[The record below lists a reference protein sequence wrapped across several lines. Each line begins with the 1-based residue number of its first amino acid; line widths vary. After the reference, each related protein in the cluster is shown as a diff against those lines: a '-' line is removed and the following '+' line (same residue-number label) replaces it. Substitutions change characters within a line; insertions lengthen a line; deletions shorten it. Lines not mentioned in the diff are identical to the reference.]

1 MTSLLPS
8 ITAFPLAKPQAP
20 RFGHE
25 GSKTHKESAEHT
37 AGSEAHSK
45 ATAGAHWSAQS
56 VDASAAADQFVASSS
71 MQNVEESQPVTEA
84 LNTTA
89 PQAEKLAH
97 ESRQGS
103 PWLKVLDDMI
113 ASTSPEQESVNGIPV
128 AELVYMREKIRRA
141 PNRPPVDEQGKAR
154 ELYPCPFQGPLSKPW
169 AALDRET
176 IGSDHPDSKRFWDIV
191 DGKNTPKDLLDKI
204 SKRQVKIGPKGQISF
219 PSPTIKR
226 PKIWWGQP
234 GSQQSKKGQ
243 QGQNGQPK
251 PGPGVSSQ
259 PGKKPGD
266 VIGKKPGDGKG
277 PGEGHGEGEGDYP
290 KESWTP
296 PVPRSQVGKLLQA
309 EWGLPFIKPRGLGKM
324 KEVREIWDQTT
335 TTPPNL
341 IERQPTL
348 KNAIQRSY
356 GVAWYDKQLKMEE
369 RIQNG
374 MHPSSPAIPNHKITI
389 TGNTLVGSSSLHK
402 AVAPF
407 QGKDL
412 AYEDLAQI
420 LTQLDKKYQ
429 AMGFASSKA
438 IIPAQRLDSGELKID
453 VREVRDNF
461 TARHIKV
468 HAKDMVRIAAR
479 EDARPVAKTALIY
492 IMDVSGS
499 VSNEMK
505 EMARVQNYF
514 LDTHLMHQYGLVAA
528 ELAHEKYDDKKHF
541 GQGVARRF
549 IVHTDGAQEATEEEF
564 YTTGQSGG
572 TRISS
577 GFELAKEM
585 INKNFPTNDWN
596 VYIFY
601 QGDGDNI
608 GGDNDKSIKL
618 MTEFLDQGVNM
629 IGYTHLAPI
638 WSGGGSTSDGLG
650 RDNFLYEVRKKLTD
664 RPNVRTSIL
673 HKPEISEYQ
682 QSIKR
687 LLEESPSGAKK

>member
-1 MTSLLPS
+1 MTSLLTP
-8 ITAFPLAKPQAP
+8 IPAFQSVKAKAV
-20 RFGHE
+20 RFGND
-25 GSKTHKESAEHT
+25 GPKTEEKSSEHSVDSAT
-37 AGSEAHSK
+37 SAHSHDTSGK
-45 ATAGAHWSAQS
+45 SIDKGAE
-56 VDASAAADQFVASSS
+56 ADQFLPSHRPQSTDEAQAVTASHAGKSRP
-71 MQNVEESQPVTEA
+71 EGKPV
-84 LNTTA
+84 
-89 PQAEKLAH
+89 
-97 ESRQGS
+97 S

-113 ASTSPEQESVNGIPV
+113 DSATPDQEAVNGIPV

-141 PNRPPVDEQGKAR
+141 PNLSPVDEHGKAR
-154 ELYPCPFQGPLSKPW
+154 ELYPCPFPGNPSKPW
-169 AALDRET
+169 VALDRET

-191 DGKNTPKDLLDKI
+191 DGRNTPKDLLDKI

-243 QGQNGQPK
+243 EGKNGQPK
-251 PGPGVSSQ
+251 PGPGIGSQ

-266 VIGKKPGDGKG
+266 VIGKEPADGKG
-277 PGEGHGEGEGDYP
+277 KGEGNGEGEGDYP
-290 KESWTP
+290 KEIWTP
-296 PVPRSQVGKLLQA
+296 PVPRSQVAKLLQA
-309 EWGLPFIKPRGLGKM
+309 QWGLPFIKPRGQGKM
-324 KEVREIWDQTT
+324 KEIREIWDQTT

-341 IERQPTL
+341 IERMPTL

-356 GVAWYDKQLKMEE
+356 AVAWYDKPLKMEE

-374 MHPSSPAIPNHKITI
+374 MHPGSPAILNHKITI
-389 TGNTLVGSSSLHK
+389 TGNTLVGSNSLNK
-402 AVAPF
+402 AVESF

-412 AYEDLAQI
+412 TYEDLTKI

-438 IIPAQRLDSGELKID
+438 IIPAQSLTSGELKID

-461 TARHIKV
+461 TAKHIKV
-468 HAKDMVRIAAR
+468 HAKDNVRIAAR
-479 EDARPVAKTALIY
+479 DDSRNVAKTALIY

-499 VSNEMK
+499 VSDEMK

-541 GQGVARRF
+541 GSGVSRRY
-549 IVHTDGAQEATEEEF
+549 IVHTDGAQEASEEEF

-585 INKNFPTNDWN
+585 IEKDYPTSDWN
-596 VYIFY
+596 VYVFY

-608 GGDNDKSIKL
+608 GGDNDKSIGL
-618 MTEFLDQGVNM
+618 MKGFLDQGVNM
-629 IGYTHLAPI
+629 IGYTHLAPL
-638 WSGGGSTSDGLG
+638 WRGGSSSSDGLSG
-650 RDNFLYEVRKKLTD
+650 DNFYHAVTKKLAD

-673 HKPEISEYQ
+673 HKPEINEYQ
-682 QSIKR
+682 QSIKK